1 MKITKPRFNL
11 YNSRW
16 ENKQWTQPFRGL
28 RNCLFF
34 SLLYSSGT
42 LHVLEEVTKTNRV
55 RAIPDIFLVL
65 MMTTRETISSLY
77 YPRTKR
83 LRLVTLNEWKNVSR
97 IKNDTRFKPRSMSF
111 WRSNNLMTSITETN
125 VYRKGLFNSFCPVER
140 LKRSLIYTRICA
152 WVG

>member
-42 LHVLEEVTKTNRV
+42 LHVLEEVTKTNR
-55 RAIPDIFLVL
+55 AIPDIFLVL
-65 MMTTRETISSLY
+65 MMTTRETIPSLY

-97 IKNDTRFKPRSMSF
+97 IKNDTRFKPINEF
-111 WRSNNLMTSITETN
+111 LT
-125 VYRKGLFNSFCPVER
+125 KQ
-140 LKRSLIYTRICA
+140 
-152 WVG
+152 